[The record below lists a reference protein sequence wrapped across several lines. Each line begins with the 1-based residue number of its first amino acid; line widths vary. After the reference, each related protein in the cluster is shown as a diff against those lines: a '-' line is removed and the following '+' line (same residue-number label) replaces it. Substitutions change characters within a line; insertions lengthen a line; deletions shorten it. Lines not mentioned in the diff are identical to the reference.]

1 MVNVI
6 TQLFKY
12 MVALIMAIYTIRC
25 FTVFSV
31 KKEKKKRR
39 IYRSQNF
46 LMLWIHLMLYTI
58 IFLNEKSMYVL
69 VFYGAQL
76 CFFIVALFMYNNI
89 YRNASKLLINNM
101 FFLMMIGFV
110 MLTRLDMTLAVKQF
124 LIAVASVAFSLTV
137 PVIVEKVGFLSRLGI
152 VYGIIGLGVVGSVFI
167 FGTKVYGATNWISI
181 AGIGFQPSEL
191 AKIIFVFFVAA
202 LLARSVQFV
211 DVVKVSVAAAAHVLI
226 LVVQKDLGAAMLYK
240 NTSLKQI
247 MLTSAL
253 AGVHVL
259 MLVVEKDLGAAVI
272 FFVTYIV
279 MLYVATRRAMWPL
292 MGLAAGAGA
301 SVVAYHLFD
310 HVKRRVVAWKDPWGN
325 YNDAGYQIAQSL
337 FAIGTGGWFG
347 MGLYQ
352 GMPKDIPVRES
363 DFIFAVIAEELGGFF
378 AICLILVFMSC
389 FIMFINISLRLTNN
403 FYKLLAI
410 GLSIAYGFQL
420 FLCIGGVIK
429 FIPHTGV
436 TLPLISYGGS
446 SILSTIIV
454 FAVIQGL
461 YLLKQKEVK
470 EIEEKRRESEQRQWN
485 DQTRV

>member
-202 LLARSVQFV
+202 LLAHSVQFV

-226 LVVQKDLGAAMLYK
+226 LVVQKDLGAALIFFITYVIVLYVASQ
-240 NTSLKQI
+240 NSLYLI
-247 MLTSAL
+247 SAL
-253 AGVHVL
+253 AAG
-259 MLVVEKDLGAAVI
+259 
-272 FFVTYIV
+272 T
-279 MLYVATRRAMWPL
+279 
-292 MGLAAGAGA
+292 LAA
-301 SVVAYHLFD
+301 
-310 HVKRRVVAWKDPWGN
+310 VVAWRLFSHVQVRVLAWQDPWSTIDN
-325 YNDAGYQIAQSL
+325 EGYQVARSL

-347 MGLYQ
+347 MRTMHL
-352 GMPKDIPVRES
+352 
-363 DFIFAVIAEELGGFF
+363 
-378 AICLILVFMSC
+378 
-389 FIMFINISLRLTNN
+389 
-403 FYKLLAI
+403 
-410 GLSIAYGFQL
+410 
-420 FLCIGGVIK
+420 
-429 FIPHTGV
+429 
-436 TLPLISYGGS
+436 
-446 SILSTIIV
+446 
-454 FAVIQGL
+454 
-461 YLLKQKEVK
+461 
-470 EIEEKRRESEQRQWN
+470 EITVEQS
-485 DQTRV
+485 

>member
-1 MVNVI
+1 MVNII

-12 MVALIMAIYTIRC
+12 IIALLMAIYTIRC
-25 FTVFSV
+25 FTVFNA
-31 KKEKKKRR
+31 KTERKKRR
-39 IYRSQNF
+39 VYKSQNF
-46 LMLWIHLMLYTI
+46 LMLLIHFMLYVI
-58 IFLNEKSMYVL
+58 VFLNEKSMYVL

-76 CFFIVALFMYNNI
+76 CFFIVALFLYSSI
-89 YRNASKLLINNM
+89 YRNASRLLINNM

-110 MLTRLDMTLAVKQF
+110 MLTRLELSLAVKQF
-124 LIAVASVAFSLTV
+124 LIAVASVAFSLAV
-137 PVIVEKVGFLSRLGI
+137 PVIIEKAGFLSRIGI
-152 VYGIIGLGVVGSVFI
+152 VYGILGLVIVGSVFV
-167 FGTKVYGATNWISI
+167 FGTKVYGATNWVNI

-191 AKIIFVFFVAA
+191 AKIIFVFF
-202 LLARSVQFV
+202 
-211 DVVKVSVAAAAHVLI
+211 I
-226 LVVQKDLGAAMLYK
+226 AAMLFK
-240 NTSLKQI
+240 DTSLRRI
-247 MLTSAL
+247 IITSVL
-253 AGVHVL
+253 AAVYVL

-279 MLYVATRRAMWPL
+279 MLYVASRQVIWPL
-292 MGLAAGAGA
+292 LGLGAGSLA
-301 SVVAYHLFD
+301 SVAAYFLFD
-310 HVKRRVVAWKDPWGN
+310 HVKRRVIAWKDPWSN

-363 DFIFAVIAEELGGFF
+363 DFIFSVIAEELGGLF
-378 AICLILVFMSC
+378 AICLLLVFISC

-410 GLSIAYGFQL
+410 GLSISYGFQL
-420 FLCIGGVIK
+420 FLCVGGVIK

-470 EIEEKRRESEQRQWN
+470 QIEEKRRESERAS
-485 DQTRV
+485 R

>member
-110 MLTRLDMTLAVKQF
+110 MLTRLDMTLAV
-124 LIAVASVAFSLTV
+124 
-137 PVIVEKVGFLSRLGI
+137 
-152 VYGIIGLGVVGSVFI
+152 VGSVFI

-191 AKIIFVFFVAA
+191 AKIIFVFFV
-202 LLARSVQFV
+202 
-211 DVVKVSVAAAAHVLI
+211 
-226 LVVQKDLGAAMLYK
+226 AAMLYK

-470 EIEEKRRESEQRQWN
+470 QIEEKRRESEQRQWN
-485 DQTRV
+485 DQTHL